1 MANEYNALGTGKFVT
16 AEPDGDGFQLRAA
29 GLDLDIPA
37 PEPEL
42 PEVTAADNG
51 KVLMVVN
58 GEWAVASLPANTPP
72 AG

>member
-16 AEPDGDGFQLRAA
+16 AEPDGDGFQLKAA

-58 GEWAVASLPANTPP
+58 GKWVAAALPADNPS